1 MGRLAG
7 ELFALALLV
16 GKQGGSLG
24 LRSTLA
30 PWLTRLSRE
39 RHGLRHGV
47 DHLGIIARLTSREHG
62 ADRLDPPLK
71 LLIGH
76 ALEDAAGMARPAF
89 PSEPK
94 ARKSS
99 CRPRAVACGPSR

>member
-30 PWLTRLSRE
+30 PWLTRWSRE
-39 RHGLRHGV
+39 RRGLRHGV

-62 ADRLDPPLK
+62 ADFLNALLQ

-76 ALEDAAGMARPAF
+76 GLDAAGMLDPHF
-89 PSEPK
+89 PRDQK
-94 ARKSS
+94 
-99 CRPRAVACGPSR
+99 RANLHVGRRL

>member
-7 ELFALALLV
+7 ELFALPLLV
-16 GKQGGSLG
+16 GKQGES
-24 LRSTLA
+24 STLA
-30 PWLTRLSRE
+30 PWLTRWSRE

-71 LLIGH
+71 LLIVI
-76 ALEDAAGMARPAF
+76 P
-89 PSEPK
+89 
-94 ARKSS
+94 
-99 CRPRAVACGPSR
+99 